1 MKSLIFS
8 SCVNS
13 NVSRWKLLA
22 LRWPND
28 RTNRPSILNK
38 ALHLTTCGDWESSP
52 VKSMCECVFM
62 YSTITAFKPPYKCVL
77 ELSSWSELQCPS
89 LKRAAVVLSEAL
101 ESVQTW
107 HLQQHTHKRQ
117 PSFRPFSQLLHRDQ
131 VLHSVR
137 LGLQHR
143 PRCYFRDYPVFRGL
157 LCTLTWGFERTWGH
171 LQTSTHQTWCT
182 QTQNTGRGSHTAV

>member
-8 SCVNS
+8 SCVNP
-13 NVSRWKLLA
+13 NVSRWKPLV

-62 YSTITAFKPPYKCVL
+62 YSTITAFKPPNKCVL
-77 ELSSWSELQCPS
+77 ELSSWSELHRSS

-107 HLQQHTHKRQ
+107 HLRQHTWASAVILTVFTAP
-117 PSFRPFSQLLHRDQ
+117 PSGAGFT
-131 VLHSVR
+131 
-137 LGLQHR
+137 
-143 PRCYFRDYPVFRGL
+143 
-157 LCTLTWGFERTWGH
+157 LCAALTM
-171 LQTSTHQTWCT
+171 TSTK
-182 QTQNTGRGSHTAV
+182 VLL